1 MPNTHNKTASLTR
14 GKNGYHRK
22 TAPSTIDNDK
32 EKSNET
38 LTANLTAATVQTET
52 NTDKQV
58 QRSIEHYNNRNNN
71 NCNNTNHNDDLEI
84 QTEMLITNVNQEE
97 NENWQQTLQLNR
109 TNQVTTLGIS
119 NDIPISDAMGSISS
133 LSEDKTNILFI
144 APKLFNQKKFQ
155 SDEELVYTGKV
166 AKFFFFL
173 LMFQKEFV
181 RTGGLELWKK
191 LEKQLIPKERT

>member
-1 MPNTHNKTASLTR
+1 MLM
-14 GKNGYHRK
+14 
-22 TAPSTIDNDK
+22 
-32 EKSNET
+32 
-38 LTANLTAATVQTET
+38 ANLTTATVQTET

-58 QRSIEHYNNRNNN
+58 QRSIKHYNNSNNN

-84 QTEMLITNVNQEE
+84 QTEMLITNVNHEE
-97 NENWQQTLQLNR
+97 NENWQQTLQLNQ

-119 NDIPISDAMGSISS
+119 NDIPISDATGSISS

-166 AKFFFFL
+166 VKFFL
-173 LMFQKEFV
+173 IELMFQKEFV

-191 LEKQLIPKERT
+191 LEKQLIPKERM

>member
-1 MPNTHNKTASLTR
+1 MPNTRNKTASLTR
-14 GKNGYHRK
+14 KNGYHHK

-38 LTANLTAATVQTET
+38 LTANLTAATVQMET

-58 QRSIEHYNNRNNN
+58 QRSIEHYNNSNNN

-84 QTEMLITNVNQEE
+84 QTEMLITNVNHKE
-97 NENWQQTLQLNR
+97 NENWQQTLQLNQ

-144 APKLFNQKKFQ
+144 APKLFNQKNLQ

-166 AKFFFFL
+166 AKFF
-173 LMFQKEFV
+173 
-181 RTGGLELWKK
+181 
-191 LEKQLIPKERT
+191 